1 MSDQAFFP
9 LAVSGEA
16 SVAGNTI
23 ILSGTN
29 NLASNANFIRI
40 DANQTVQNSDVM
52 IVLNGWVN
60 GSHPYS
66 NIAATGPYPGVIG
79 QCPLEIEIPGNFS
92 VSSITAHKLGSA
104 TSYYFTYG
112 CLRDVNQI
120 ASNITAR
127 DQNL

>member
-1 MSDQAFFP
+1 
-9 LAVSGEA
+9 
-16 SVAGNTI
+16 
-23 ILSGTN
+23 
-29 NLASNANFIRI
+29 
-40 DANQTVQNSDVM
+40 M
-52 IVLNGWVN
+52 IVLNGWVD
-60 GSHPYS
+60 GDHPYS

-112 CLRDVNQI
+112 CLRNVNER
-120 ASNITAR
+120 AANITAR